1 MVEVLSGVPKVT
13 VCMVMAILSVEEIPP
28 IFCRARDPCRA
39 KIACASGLRVTR
51 PTSLFD
57 KQVVGPTMSTDKQQQ
72 QNNFSKNR
80 LYPRIL

>member
-39 KIACASGLRVTR
+39 KIASFFAPPLQDGICNIFCAAPV
-51 PTSLFD
+51 P
-57 KQVVGPTMSTDKQQQ
+57 
-72 QNNFSKNR
+72 
-80 LYPRIL
+80 